1 VREYGRSEG
10 YLSHETAF
18 DFGVNGE
25 VFEDMWF
32 VSIFLGKLVVDS
44 NTFLCGHLDC
54 LSHLSIAGLALPGNA
69 HPYIYSA
76 PETPHCSK
84 AYILGNES
92 RVGGGDAEVPPW
104 RKNPSHLQ
112 PLPNHRQSN
121 SIGPPF
127 VEHISRD
134 S

>member
-1 VREYGRSEG
+1 MGGVGR
-10 YLSHETAF
+10 YISHETTF

-54 LSHLSIAGLALPGNA
+54 ISHLSIAGLSLPGNGR
-69 HPYIYSA
+69 PYIYSA

-92 RVGGGDAEVPPW
+92 RVLGGDAEVPRGGRIPAIYSSYQPPAVKFH
-104 RKNPSHLQ
+104 RSSIRRAHL
-112 PLPNHRQSN
+112 S
-121 SIGPPF
+121 
-127 VEHISRD
+127 
-134 S
+134 

>member
-1 VREYGRSEG
+1 MGGAKGPG
-10 YLSHETAF
+10 YLSHETTF

-32 VSIFLGKLVVDS
+32 VRIFLGKLVVDS

-54 LSHLSIAGLALPGNA
+54 LSHLSIAGLSLPGNA

-76 PETPHCSK
+76 PETPHCFK

-92 RVGGGDAEVPPW
+92 RVGGGEGMRRLTREDRDPAIYSPYQITGSQI
-104 RKNPSHLQ
+104 PSVLH
-112 PLPNHRQSN
+112 S
-121 SIGPPF
+121 
-127 VEHISRD
+127 
-134 S
+134 